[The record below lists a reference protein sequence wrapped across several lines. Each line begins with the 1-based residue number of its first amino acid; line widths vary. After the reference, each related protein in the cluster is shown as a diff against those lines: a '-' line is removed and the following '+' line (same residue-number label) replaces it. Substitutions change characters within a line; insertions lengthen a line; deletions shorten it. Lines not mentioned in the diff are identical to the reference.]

1 MTDEN
6 KTTLHN
12 EKKGALGTNENTL
25 NIVIKIEKAHQLYIS
40 IIK

>member
-12 EKKGALGTNENTL
+12 EKKGALGTNENNTKYSHKNRKSTSTL
-25 NIVIKIEKAHQLYIS
+25 YLHN
-40 IIK
+40 